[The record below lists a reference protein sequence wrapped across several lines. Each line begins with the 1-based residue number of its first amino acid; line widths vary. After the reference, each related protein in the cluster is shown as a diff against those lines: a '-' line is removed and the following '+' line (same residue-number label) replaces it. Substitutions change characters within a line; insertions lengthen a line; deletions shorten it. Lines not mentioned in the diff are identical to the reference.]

1 MKKRVLSIIL
11 TICMV
16 LALLPTITLAA
27 DGSNQS
33 FTVTGGALGTDYTYE
48 SGVLTVCS
56 STAITI
62 KNTDPNTYTTDRIVV
77 SSGVTANITLSGVKI
92 DLSGVTQDL
101 SVGPASVCAFNMTGA
116 TVNLTLSGENVL
128 KSGIGAAGLQVPDG
142 ASLIITKAS
151 TGSLESTAKNKDGA
165 FPGAGIGGSTNQ
177 AAGAVTINGGI
188 VTATGGGST
197 AGPSGAGI
205 GGSCNNGSGK
215 PGGTVT
221 INGGTVTATGM
232 YNSAG
237 IGGGGAVSSGGG
249 GGTITITGGTV
260 IANGGS
266 WRGAGIGGGG
276 SGYVGG
282 DGATVVIT
290 GGSVKAVPGGSVAE
304 AIGYGDPG
312 WNHGTLKNDTD
323 ADVTL
328 YTLTLPGAISTAVT
342 ALTTTPTLDKP
353 YGTTDMKTDANGKL
367 YLYLPAGKTA
377 VKVTTAAGT
386 YTGNIAGGAVTLSC
400 VGYPIT
406 GTVNAGTTGASVSGL
421 TVNLYASSDASF
433 SNSVG
438 STTTDS
444 SGAYVINDVPNG
456 SYVARVASAPGSYVA
471 SASGTIT
478 VNSGAVSGANITL
491 SREAYSGDVAST
503 PILISKTDTQ
513 VALGAVTVAGQTVE
527 YGKNTS
533 DNAPTEWQDGTTFT
547 GLTANKTYYFFARV
561 KQAGAVEAGGV
572 SSALT
577 VTTKTSPTTLSDS
590 GVTYSVKDGT
600 ITGLGS
606 TYEYSLD
613 NGVTWKTTPV
623 TGVTFTAG
631 NVIQVRT
638 RETNDAMPSKP
649 QTLGTIGALAEA
661 PTYAIDFINEK
672 TTVSVPATVE
682 YNTTSSDAAT
692 WTAGPGA
699 ALTLTPG
706 TTYYFRVVATDSA
719 LAGNV
724 QTLVI
729 PARPAVPDVSV
740 VSIAAGNDSSHTA
753 ITLANTYEYI
763 LANALP
769 DISAPGTA
777 GTGSASEIAAIEGQ
791 HVYIRA
797 KAANTSFAG
806 AWKDCGEVQLGVN
819 SINLV
824 SVGYDVAAGTL
835 TGTTTNMQYSLDGAA
850 WQDCT
855 ADNTTGLTFVAGT
868 VKVRQKDKPTN
879 EHTVGTIA
887 APAEA
892 PIYAIDFINEKTTVS
907 FPATVEYNMTSATA
921 TTWTAG
927 QGTTLTLTP
936 GTTYY
941 FRVAAT
947 DSALAGNVQTLS
959 VPARPAMP
967 DVSVVTIAAGNDSS
981 HTVITLADTY
991 EYILAD
997 ALPDISMSGT
1007 VGTGSASEIT
1017 AIGGQHVYI
1026 RVKAVASTSFAS
1038 AWTDCGEVQLG
1049 VNDINL
1055 TAVGYDVAAGTLTGT
1070 TTNMQY
1076 SLDGGVTWQDC
1087 ATGNTTGLTFIAG
1100 TVKVRQKDKP
1110 TNEHIVGTIAPV
1122 ESSTH
1127 PTLGSKTYNS
1137 VTLTAM
1143 SGYEYSKDGGA
1154 TWQDSNVF
1162 SGLSGSTDY
1171 SFVARIKATATTLPG
1186 TVSAAL
1192 AVKTDS
1198 APSGG
1203 LGNSSASTGVPVIV
1217 DGKTENIGT
1226 ENKTGEATTVTV
1238 DQSKLGEN
1246 INGATTGSSVLVP
1259 VSENS
1264 AATAS
1269 LVVKNI
1275 EDMAQKGMTLTVQ
1288 TGSVAYNLNTSAI
1301 DTAALTAAF
1310 PGADMSEVPFDVT
1323 IKNSS
1328 VSVEGETLVLNP
1340 VTFTVTATYN
1350 GKTVSVD
1357 TFSAYINRMIEVTP
1371 KQAAKITTAVVVNA
1385 DGSTRHVPT
1394 NVVEKDG
1401 KYYAIINSRTNSTY
1415 ALIQNEVTFADA
1427 KGKWY
1432 EGMVNEMGSRK
1443 IIAGLSA
1450 SVFGGGASIT
1460 RAEFAAILVRALG
1473 LPTDGTSS
1481 FSDVHTTAWYTG
1493 AVATAVQYGLASGTG
1508 ENRFSPNAAITRQ
1521 EAMLMLK
1528 RAAALTELSGT
1539 SGALDGFTDVDAVS
1553 SWAKDAAKWNV
1564 GSGLIKGSDG
1574 KLNPTAK
1581 ITRAES
1587 ATIILRLL
1595 QKAGLVDVRS

>member
-11 TICMV
+11 TVCMV
-16 LALLPTITLAA
+16 LTLLPTITLAA

-33 FTVTGGALGTDYTYE
+33 FTVTGGTLETDYTYA
-48 SGVLTVCS
+48 SGVLTVLS

-92 DLSGVTQDL
+92 DLSGVNPTSQED
-101 SVGPASVCAFNMTGA
+101 PAVCPFNMTGA

-128 KSGIGAAGLQVPDG
+128 KSGMYAAGLQVPDG

-151 TGSLESTAKNKDGA
+151 TGSLESIAKYKEA
-165 FPGAGIGGSTNQ
+165 TYPGAGIGGSRNQ
-177 AAGAVTINGGI
+177 AGGAVTINGGTVI
-188 VTATGGGST
+188 ATGGGGN

-205 GGSCNNGSGK
+205 GGGGAQGYGK
-215 PGGTVT
+215 SGGTIT

-232 YNSAG
+232 ENSAG
-237 IGGGGAVSSGGG
+237 IGGGGAVSSGGS

-276 SGYVGG
+276 SNGGG

-290 GGSVKAVPGGSVAE
+290 GGSVKAVAGGGAAE
-304 AIGYGDPG
+304 AIGHGDPG
-312 WNHGTLKNDTD
+312 GNHGTLKNDTG

-328 YTLTLPGAISTAVT
+328 YTLTLPGAICTAVT

-400 VGYPIT
+400 VGYPIS

-478 VNSGAVSGANITL
+478 VNSGAVSGTNITL

-547 GLTANKTYYFFARV
+547 GLTENKTYYFFARV

-600 ITGLGS
+600 ITGLES

-638 RETNDAMPSKP
+638 RETNDDMPSQP

-777 GTGSASEIAAIEGQ
+777 GTGSASEIAATEGQ
-791 HVYIRA
+791 HVYIRV

-1192 AVKTDS
+1192 AVTTDS

-1203 LGNSSASTGVPVIV
+1203 SGNSSASTGAPVIV

-1226 ENKTGEATTVTV
+1226 ENKTGDATTVTV

-1246 INGATTGSSVLVP
+1246 INGAATGSSVVVP

-1528 RAAALTELSGT
+1528 RAAALTEFSGT
-1539 SGALDGFTDVDAVS
+1539 SGTLDGFTDVDAVS

>member
-1 MKKRVLSIIL
+1 MKKKLLSILL
-11 TICMV
+11 TTCMV
-16 LALLPTITLAA
+16 LALLPSFTQPAMAAYSPTIKMTLDGLPMSPTAIVNIDTTLFASTDSKPYVYEFTEYPTGTFNVSNIPDGTYPLVIGDANGDCPLNYRLRDFHLLVDQSSFTISNATTYPLTLAFYSVSYKPGSYANETTTNWMHIAAKDRGQYTRSNYLYTRAGYKQIGWSTDANGTSKTYNLNEAIYPTSAMVLYPAWGKLRPVSITDGDGVSSTKTSATGSITGSITSGTSAVEGETVTITPGTPATGYILSAVKYN
-27 DGSNQS
+27 DGTDHVLTKSDGKYS
-33 FTVTGGALGTDYTYE
+33 FTMPAAAVTISAEYKLNTFAVTYNPGANGIGSQQTDTKTGGTALT
-48 SGVLTVCS
+48 LK
-56 STAITI
+56 STIFTREGYDQTGWAITDGGT
-62 KNTDPNTYTTDRIVV
+62 KAYELGGSYTTD
-77 SSGVTANITLSGVKI
+77 
-92 DLSGVTQDL
+92 
-101 SVGPASVCAFNMTGA
+101 
-116 TVNLTLSGENVL
+116 
-128 KSGIGAAGLQVPDG
+128 AAKNFYPVW
-142 ASLIITKAS
+142 
-151 TGSLESTAKNKDGA
+151 TAKA
-165 FPGAGIGGSTNQ
+165 YGISYALN
-177 AAGAVTINGGI
+177 
-188 VTATGGGST
+188 
-197 AGPSGAGI
+197 
-205 GGSCNNGSGK
+205 
-215 PGGTVT
+215 
-221 INGGTVTATGM
+221 
-232 YNSAG
+232 
-237 IGGGGAVSSGGG
+237 
-249 GGTITITGGTV
+249 
-260 IANGGS
+260 
-266 WRGAGIGGGG
+266 
-276 SGYVGG
+276 
-282 DGATVVIT
+282 
-290 GGSVKAVPGGSVAE
+290 GGSVASANPANYTIE
-304 AIGYGDPG
+304 SNDITLSNPTCSGYSFVG
-312 WNHGTLKNDTD
+312 WTGSNGETAQTNVSILKGSTGNKTYTANWKADKPSSAPAASIVTAKTD
-323 ADVTL
+323 ESLTITTQDGYEYSVNGIDWYSGAGS
-328 YTLTLPGAISTAVT
+328 YTFTDLNSGAPYNLVYRKAAVT
-342 ALTTTPTLDKP
+342 
-353 YGTTDMKTDANGKL
+353 
-367 YLYLPAGKTA
+367 
-377 VKVTTAAGT
+377 
-386 YTGNIAGGAVTLSC
+386 TGNTSAA
-400 VGYPIT
+400 
-406 GTVNAGTTGASVSGL
+406 
-421 TVNLYASSDASF
+421 SDASDAL
-433 SNSVG
+433 SV
-438 STTTDS
+438 S
-444 SGAYVINDVPNG
+444 
-456 SYVARVASAPGSYVA
+456 
-471 SASGTIT
+471 
-478 VNSGAVSGANITL
+478 
-491 SREAYSGDVAST
+491 
-503 PILISKTDTQ
+503 
-513 VALGAVTVAGQTVE
+513 
-527 YGKNTS
+527 
-533 DNAPTEWQDGTTFT
+533 
-547 GLTANKTYYFFARV
+547 
-561 KQAGAVEAGGV
+561 
-572 SSALT
+572 
-577 VTTKTSPTTLSDS
+577 TKTAPTTLSDS

-600 ITGLGS
+600 ITGLES

-613 NGVTWKTTPV
+613 NGTTWKTTPV

-638 RETNDAMPSKP
+638 RETDDAMPSKP
-649 QTLGTIGALAEA
+649 QTLGTIGTLAEA
-661 PTYAIDFINEK
+661 PTYAIDIINEK

-692 WTAGPGA
+692 WTAGQGTN
-699 ALTLTPG
+699 LTLTPD
-706 TTYYFRVVATDSA
+706 TTYYFRIAATETT
-719 LAGNV
+719 LAGKV

-729 PARPAVPDVSV
+729 PARPTVPDVSV
-740 VSIAAGNDSSHTA
+740 VTIAAGNDSSHTA
-753 ITLANTYEYI
+753 ITLAGAYEYI

-769 DISAPGTA
+769 DISASGTV
-777 GTGSASEIAAIEGQ
+777 GTGSASETTATGGQ
-791 HVYIRA
+791 HVYIRV
-797 KAANTSFAG
+797 KAANTSFASD
-806 AWKDCGEVQLGVN
+806 WTDCGTVSLGVD
-819 SINLV
+819 SITLTN
-824 SVGYDVAAGTL
+824 VGYDVAAETL
-835 TGTTTNMQYSLDGAA
+835 TGTTTNMQYSLDSGNT
-850 WQDCT
+850 WQDC
-855 ADNTTGLTFVAGT
+855 AAGNTTGLTFITGT

-936 GTTYY
+936 GNTYY
-941 FRVAAT
+941 LRVAAT
-947 DSALAGNVQTLS
+947 DTTLAGNVQTLS
-959 VPARPAMP
+959 VPARPAVP

-981 HTVITLADTY
+981 HTTITLAGTY

-997 ALPDISMSGT
+997 ALPDISASGT

-1017 AIGGQHVYI
+1017 ATGGQHVYI
-1026 RVKAVASTSFAS
+1026 RVKAAANTSFAS

-1049 VNDINL
+1049 VNSINL
-1055 TAVGYDVAAGTLTGT
+1055 ASVGYDVAAGTLTGT

-1076 SLDGGVTWQDC
+1076 SLDGAAWQDC
-1087 ATGNTTGLTFIAG
+1087 TTDNTTGLTFVAG
-1100 TVKVRQKDKP
+1100 TVKVRQKDKV
-1110 TNEHIVGTIAPV
+1110 TNEATVTTLAAPAV
-1122 ESSTH
+1122 SDL

-1137 VTLTAM
+1137 VTLTTMA
-1143 SGYEYSKDGGA
+1143 GYEYSKDDGK

-1162 SGLSGSTDY
+1162 SGLSGSTEY
-1171 SFVARIKATATTLPG
+1171 SFVGRIKATATTLPG

-1226 ENKTGEATTVTV
+1226 ENKTGDATTVTV

-1310 PGADMSEVPFDVT
+1310 PGADMSKVPFDVT
-1323 IKNSS
+1323 IQNSS
-1328 VSVEGETLVLNP
+1328 VNVEGETLVLSP
-1340 VTFTVTATYN
+1340 VAFSVTATYN

-1357 TFSAYINRMIEVTP
+1357 TFSAYIDRVIEVTP

-1481 FSDVHTTAWYTG
+1481 FSDVPTTAWYTG
-1493 AVATAVQYGLASGTG
+1493 AVATAVQYGLAGGTG
-1508 ENRFSPNAAITRQ
+1508 KNCFSPNAAITRQ
-1521 EAMLMLK
+1521 EAMLMLQ
-1528 RAAALTELSGT
+1528 RAAALTEFSGT
-1539 SGALDGFTDVDAVS
+1539 SGTLDGFTDADAVN

-1581 ITRAES
+1581 ISRAES

>member
-1 MKKRVLSIIL
+1 MKKKLLSILL

-16 LALLPTITLAA
+16 LALLPTIALAA

-33 FTVTGGALGTDYTYE
+33 FTVTGGALGTDYTYA

-116 TVNLTLSGENVL
+116 TVNLTLNGENVL
-128 KSGIGAAGLQVPDG
+128 KSGMGAAGLQVPDG

-177 AAGAVTINGGI
+177 AGGAVTINGGT

-215 PGGTVT
+215 SGGTVT

-249 GGTITITGGTV
+249 GGTVTITGGTV

-290 GGSVKAVPGGSVAE
+290 GGSVKAVAGGGAAE
-304 AIGYGDPG
+304 VIGYGDPG
-312 WNHGTLKNDTD
+312 WNHGTLKNDTS

-328 YTLTLPGAISTAVT
+328 YTLTLPGAICTAVT
-342 ALTTTPTLDKP
+342 ALTTTPALDYT
-353 YGTTDMKTDANGKL
+353 YGTTDMKTDADGKL
-367 YLYLPAGKTA
+367 YLYLPTGKTA
-377 VKVTTAAGT
+377 ASVTTAAGT

-444 SGAYVINDVPNG
+444 SGAYVINSVPNG
-456 SYVARVASAPGSYVA
+456 SYVARVAGASGSYVA

-491 SREAYSGDVAST
+491 SREAYSGDVAPT
-503 PILISKTDTQ
+503 PTLFSNTDTQ
-513 VALGAVTVAGQTVE
+513 VVLHAVTVTGQTVE
-527 YGKNTS
+527 YGKNTL
-533 DNAPTEWQDGTTFT
+533 NATPTAWQDSTTFT
-547 GLTANKTYYFFARV
+547 DLTANETYYFFARV

-613 NGVTWKTTPV
+613 NGATWQTTPV

-631 NVIQVRT
+631 NVIKVRT
-638 RETNDAMPSKP
+638 RETNDAMPSLP
-649 QTLGTIGALAEA
+649 QTLGTIGTLAEA
-661 PTYAIDFINEK
+661 PSYAIDFINEK

-682 YNTTSSDAAT
+682 YNMTSATATT
-692 WTAGPGA
+692 WTAEPGA

-729 PARPAVPDVSV
+729 PARPTVPDVSV
-740 VSIAAGNDSSHTA
+740 VTIAAGNDSSHTA

-763 LANALP
+763 LADALP
-769 DISAPGTA
+769 DISMSGTV
-777 GTGSASEIAAIEGQ
+777 GTGSASEITATEGQ
-791 HVYIRA
+791 HVYIRV
-797 KAANTSFAG
+797 KAASTSFASS
-806 AWKDCGEVQLGVN
+806 WTDCGEVQLGVN
-819 SINLV
+819 DINLTA
-824 SVGYDVAAGTL
+824 VGYDVAAGTL
-835 TGTTTNMQYSLDGAA
+835 TGTTTNMQYSIDGTA

-855 ADNTTGLTFVAGT
+855 ADNTTGLTFIAGT

-892 PIYAIDFINEKTTVS
+892 PSYAIDFINEKTTVS
-907 FPATVEYNMTSATA
+907 VPATVEYNMTSATA
-921 TTWTAG
+921 TTWTAEPG
-927 QGTTLTLTP
+927 AALTLTP

-941 FRVAAT
+941 LRVAAT
-947 DSALAGNVQTLS
+947 DSALAGNVQTL
-959 VPARPAMP
+959 VIPARPTVP

-1017 AIGGQHVYI
+1017 ATEGQHVYI

-1038 AWTDCGEVQLG
+1038 SWTDCGEVQLG

-1076 SLDGGVTWQDC
+1076 SIDGIAWQDC
-1087 ATGNTTGLTFIAG
+1087 AAGNTTGLTFIAG

-1122 ESSTH
+1122 ESSTD
-1127 PTLGSKTYNS
+1127 PTLDSKTYNS
-1137 VTLTAM
+1137 VTLTAVA
-1143 SGYEYSKDGGA
+1143 GYEYSKDGGT

-1162 SGLSGSTDY
+1162 SGLSGSTEY

-1186 TVSAAL
+1186 TVSTVL
-1192 AVKTDS
+1192 TVTTDS

-1203 LGNSSASTGVPVIV
+1203 SGNSSASTGAPVIV

-1226 ENKTGEATTVTV
+1226 ENKTGDATTVTV
-1238 DQSKLGEN
+1238 DQSKLSEN
-1246 INGATTGSSVLVP
+1246 INSAAAGSSVVVP

-1264 AATAS
+1264 AAIAS

-1340 VTFTVTATYN
+1340 VAFTVTATYN

-1443 IIAGLSA
+1443 IIAGHSA

-1481 FSDVHTTAWYTG
+1481 FSDVPTTAWYTG
-1493 AVATAVQYGLASGTG
+1493 AVATVVQYGLASGTG

-1528 RAAALTELSGT
+1528 RAAALTEFNGT
-1539 SGALDGFTDVDAVS
+1539 SGALDGFTDADAVS

-1587 ATIILRLL
+1587 ATIILLLL

>member
-1 MKKRVLSIIL
+1 MKKKLLSILL
-11 TICMV
+11 TTCMV
-16 LALLPTITLAA
+16 LALLPSFTQPAMAAYSPTIKMTLDGLPMSPTAIVNIDTTLFASTDSKPYVYEFTEYPTGTFNVSNIPDGTYPLVIGDANGDCPLNYRLRDFHLLVDQSSFTISNATTYPLTLAFYSVSYKPGSYANETTTNWMHIAAKDRGQYTRSNYLYTRAGYKQIGWSTDANGTSKTYNLNEAIYPTSAMVLYPAWGKLRPVSITDGDGVSSTKTSATGSITGSITSGTSAVEGETVTITPGTPATGYILSAVKYN
-27 DGSNQS
+27 DGTDHVLTKSDGKYS
-33 FTVTGGALGTDYTYE
+33 FTMPAAAVTISAEYKLNTFAVTYNPGANGIGSQQTDTKTGGTALT
-48 SGVLTVCS
+48 LK
-56 STAITI
+56 STIFTREGYDQTGWAITDGGT
-62 KNTDPNTYTTDRIVV
+62 KAYELGGSYTTD
-77 SSGVTANITLSGVKI
+77 
-92 DLSGVTQDL
+92 
-101 SVGPASVCAFNMTGA
+101 
-116 TVNLTLSGENVL
+116 
-128 KSGIGAAGLQVPDG
+128 AAKNFYPVW
-142 ASLIITKAS
+142 
-151 TGSLESTAKNKDGA
+151 TAKAYSISYALN
-165 FPGAGIGGSTNQ
+165 
-177 AAGAVTINGGI
+177 
-188 VTATGGGST
+188 
-197 AGPSGAGI
+197 
-205 GGSCNNGSGK
+205 
-215 PGGTVT
+215 
-221 INGGTVTATGM
+221 
-232 YNSAG
+232 
-237 IGGGGAVSSGGG
+237 
-249 GGTITITGGTV
+249 
-260 IANGGS
+260 
-266 WRGAGIGGGG
+266 
-276 SGYVGG
+276 
-282 DGATVVIT
+282 
-290 GGSVKAVPGGSVAE
+290 GGSVASANPANYTIE
-304 AIGYGDPG
+304 SNDITLSNPTCSGYSFVG
-312 WNHGTLKNDTD
+312 WTGSNGETAQTNVSILKGSTGNKTYTANWKADKPSSAPAASIVTAKTD
-323 ADVTL
+323 ESLTITTQDGYEYSVNGIDWYSGAGS
-328 YTLTLPGAISTAVT
+328 YTFTDLNSGAPYNLVYRKAAVT
-342 ALTTTPTLDKP
+342 
-353 YGTTDMKTDANGKL
+353 
-367 YLYLPAGKTA
+367 
-377 VKVTTAAGT
+377 
-386 YTGNIAGGAVTLSC
+386 TGNTSAA
-400 VGYPIT
+400 
-406 GTVNAGTTGASVSGL
+406 
-421 TVNLYASSDASF
+421 SDASDAL
-433 SNSVG
+433 SV
-438 STTTDS
+438 S
-444 SGAYVINDVPNG
+444 
-456 SYVARVASAPGSYVA
+456 
-471 SASGTIT
+471 
-478 VNSGAVSGANITL
+478 
-491 SREAYSGDVAST
+491 
-503 PILISKTDTQ
+503 
-513 VALGAVTVAGQTVE
+513 
-527 YGKNTS
+527 
-533 DNAPTEWQDGTTFT
+533 
-547 GLTANKTYYFFARV
+547 
-561 KQAGAVEAGGV
+561 
-572 SSALT
+572 
-577 VTTKTSPTTLSDS
+577 TKTAPTTLSDS

-1171 SFVARIKATATTLPG
+1171 SFVAQIKATATTLPG

-1192 AVKTDS
+1192 AVTTDS

-1203 LGNSSASTGVPVIV
+1203 SGNSSASTGAPVIV

-1226 ENKTGEATTVTV
+1226 ENKTGDATTVTV

-1246 INGATTGSSVLVP
+1246 INGAATGSSVVVP

-1328 VSVEGETLVLNP
+1328 VSVEGETLVLNL

-1528 RAAALTELSGT
+1528 RAAALTEFSGT